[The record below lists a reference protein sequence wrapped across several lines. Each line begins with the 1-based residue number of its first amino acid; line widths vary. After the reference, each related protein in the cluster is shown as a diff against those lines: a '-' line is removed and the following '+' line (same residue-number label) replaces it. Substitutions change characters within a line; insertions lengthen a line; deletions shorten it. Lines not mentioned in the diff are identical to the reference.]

1 MAPKPSDPLGIL
13 SKKCQVWWKTVTA
26 AAPAPALGRP
36 PRGPPG
42 VSRCKCRGER
52 VPRRPD
58 CAGPQDQQWKLGR
71 VNGYERS
78 RNCYTIEYNGGFKE
92 IDLVVVK
99 HKEEDGECSPQSL
112 CPPKHACLCRWEGL
126 RPSLLR
132 SLSAGMVQITKS
144 YLLRFDP
151 KDHTA
156 KVTRGRQGT
165 QRARRVCWP
174 ACMRH
179 PGQGSAKLHRKSLR
193 MQLEL

>member
-112 CPPKHACLCRWEGL
+112 CPPKHGL
-126 RPSLLR
+126 FVSVGRPQTFSSSVSFRRHGADYEVVPAALR
-132 SLSAGMVQITKS
+132 SQGPHGEGDERTAGHAKGTPCVLAGMHAS
-144 YLLRFDP
+144 PWAGL
-151 KDHTA
+151 
-156 KVTRGRQGT
+156 
-165 QRARRVCWP
+165 
-174 ACMRH
+174 
-179 PGQGSAKLHRKSLR
+179 S
-193 MQLEL
+193 